1 MGNYSIKD
9 LEQLSGIKAHTLR
22 IWEQRYGIL
31 EPKRTN
37 TNIRYYDDE
46 DLKLILNVSYLNRNG
61 LKISKIASLSAS
73 EIHSRVKS
81 VSDTS
86 PEFPNQIDALTIA
99 MINLEEDRFDKII
112 STNTLQYG
120 FEQTMLNIV
129 YPFLGRIGILWQT
142 GSIHPAHEHF
152 ISNLIRQKMI
162 VAIDGQV
169 NRTSATPAKK
179 YALFL
184 PDGELHEMS
193 LLFSAYIIKSR
204 GHKVIYLGQSL
215 PLEDLDLICDKYN
228 PDYLLSVITTT
239 PANEH
244 VVTFARD
251 LRRRYPNTGLLL
263 AGFQAISRRTEMPRD
278 VTVLESLHD
287 LIGFVE
293 KSGKSFSAKTA

>member
-61 LKISKIASLSAS
+61 LKISKIASLSPV
-73 EIHSRVKS
+73 EIHRRVKNI
-81 VSDTS
+81 SDTS

-99 MINLEEDRFDKII
+99 MVNLEEDRFEKII

-129 YPFLGRIGILWQT
+129 YPFLARIGILWQT

-152 ISNLIRQKMI
+152 ISNLVRQKMI
-162 VAIDGQV
+162 VAIDGQAHKAADASV
-169 NRTSATPAKK
+169 KK

-193 LLFSAYIIKSR
+193 LLFSAYILKSR
-204 GHKVIYLGQSL
+204 GQKVIYLGQSL
-215 PLEDLDLICDKYN
+215 PLEDLDLICEKYN
-228 PDYLLSVITTT
+228 PDYLLTVITSI
-239 PANEH
+239 PANEQ
-244 VVTFARD
+244 VGVFARE
-251 LRRRYPNTGLLL
+251 LKRRFPNQGIIL
-263 AGFQAISRRTEMPRD
+263 AGYQAMSRRAEIPRD
-278 VTVLESLHD
+278 IVVLNSLQD
-287 LIGFVE
+287 MIAFVE
-293 KSGKSFSAKTA
+293 KGGKSFEAKTA